1 MSKEREIRLTADQ
14 FTEVLVENLITC
26 MVTIPS
32 HHAGGVQRDS
42 MMTMLQSRIGVARR
56 STEVLLACLI
66 AMNLVSEVNG
76 VVGRSPQG
84 DRLRREIRD
93 GGSHAVVPVIIRSGL
108 MADQI
113 RALRTILRRGPD
125 GYSCGRSA
133 ARAVAPQ
140 LVGLVCRM
148 PDVIDGGRLTIG
160 SATGLELDSVWNE
173 LAPDSR
179 TNWEDI
185 EKRRKAI
192 GDRAELYSLQ
202 LERSSHLGAIDNILW
217 VSRDDDSLGYDIE
230 VAALPTRRIEVKGS
244 SGRDV
249 QFFLS
254 ANEYRVAKRH
264 GAAYEIH
271 FWGDIDLR
279 RGPRDDFERL
289 RAAGYPI
296 CIVDPVEVLKDSPWK
311 IEPSQYRVSRPRA

>member
-1 MSKEREIRLTADQ
+1 MSNDREIRLSAEQ

-26 MVTIPS
+26 MLTIPS
-32 HHAGGVQRDS
+32 HHAGGIHTDS
-42 MMTMLQSRIGVARR
+42 LTPILQSRIGVARR
-56 STEVLLACLI
+56 STEVLLVCLTTLG
-66 AMNLVSEVNG
+66 LVSEVDG
-76 VVGRSPQG
+76 VVGRSPRG

-93 GGSHAVVPVIIRSGL
+93 HGGHAVVPMIIRSGV

-113 RALRTILRRGPD
+113 RALRAILARD
-125 GYSCGRSA
+125 DHGYSCGRAA
-133 ARAVAPQ
+133 ARTVAPQ

-148 PDVIDGGRLTIG
+148 PDVTDRGRLTIG

-173 LAPDSR
+173 LTPDAR
-179 TNWEDI
+179 VNWEDV

-202 LERSSHLGAIDNILW
+202 LERSSHLGAIEHILW

-230 VAALPTRRIEVKGS
+230 VAASPTRRIEVKGS

-254 ANEYRVAKRH
+254 ANEYRVAQHH

-271 FWGDIDLR
+271 FWGEIDLR
-279 RGPRDDFERL
+279 RGPRDDYERL

-296 CIVDPVEVLKDSPWK
+296 CIVDPVAALAVAPWT
-311 IEPSQYRVSRPRA
+311 IAPSQYRVGRPRT